1 MAFSD
6 QDKQYLERME
16 QRIFAAIEKTETALL
31 TEFHKWAS
39 PFEMR
44 QRSHSAAFHAV
55 DAEIEHLKDRVSK
68 LEGRTH

>member
-1 MAFSD
+1 MTLT
-6 QDKQYLERME
+6 QEDKDWIIE
-16 QRIFAAIEKTETALL
+16 QLRSVETTIL

-68 LEGRTH
+68 LEGRTQ